1 MVQRS
6 GRPPAVPESPFD
18 PASPAL
24 GNTQPQSTQT
34 RRAKRTQTLT
44 TSSAHRSQ
52 NTRRH
57 SPPVAQITRRR
68 SPPVAQSARR
78 CSPPVTQS
86 ARRHSPPA
94 LLTEARST
102 DILPLL
108 MDRLSALS
116 AHKLIL
122 FSHETNK
129 VLYPTRVSPESSV
142 RRRGWP
148 PRPPVLCV
156 SVTGTVRTGRATET
170 GRVARIWGQE
180 GGEELRW
187 VRGLFWGQRKYPGI
201 RERSQ

>member
-1 MVQRS
+1 MHSQQA
-6 GRPPAVPESPFD
+6 GRALTVRAVSRQML
-18 PASPAL
+18 A
-24 GNTQPQSTQT
+24 T
-34 RRAKRTQTLT
+34 RHAKRTQTLA
-44 TSSAHRSQ
+44 TSAAHRGQ
-52 NTRRH
+52 D
-57 SPPVAQITRRR
+57 TRRR
-68 SPPVAQSARR
+68 SPPA
-78 CSPPVTQS
+78 P
-86 ARRHSPPA
+86 
-94 LLTEARST
+94 LTEARST